1 VQSAVAPEGQRTALC
16 SRCLLSLL
24 FFSCPKCVS
33 GHEGI
38 IIKFH
43 FLKSGS
49 IFSRKMKTLFFSIQ
63 TVPRRRTNSQASQ
76 TEPTG
81 PTLICYKRPR
91 DCGGPASPWAID
103 CYDSNPNKQTPPRR
117 RRPQQSPPT
126 LPRRRSWSADF
137 PPSPSRESL
146 LLGEQS
152 GELPAVASAGVA
164 QQTAVRSISG

>member
-1 VQSAVAPEGQRTALC
+1 VTAIVQSAVAPEGQRTALC

-24 FFSCPKCVS
+24 FFCS
-33 GHEGI
+33 
-38 IIKFH
+38 
-43 FLKSGS
+43 
-49 IFSRKMKTLFFSIQ
+49 FFFE

-137 PPSPSRESL
+137 PPSLSRESL

>member
-1 VQSAVAPEGQRTALC
+1 MRGDGDRAVSGSARGSADCSLQS
-16 SRCLLSLL
+16 LSAESSFFL
-24 FFSCPKCVS
+24 FF
-33 GHEGI
+33 
-38 IIKFH
+38 
-43 FLKSGS
+43 
-49 IFSRKMKTLFFSIQ
+49 FFE